1 MSEIM
6 EIIVLRQQ
14 CEDYRLT
21 GREILDRFTLE
32 ELAEEYNGA
41 GPDSWLP
48 EAREILTRAMTLFK
62 PAVLIHDIQF
72 AQSDGTDEGFARTVD
87 DWCANTGKIM
97 AAEYPLFTWQ
107 IFNRDYRRELAYWT
121 GVRKAADLAISTQA
135 AKYAWGAA
143 YKRRSQNHA

>member
-1 MSEIM
+1 MFEIA
-6 EIIVLRQQ
+6 EINALRRQ
-14 CEDYRLT
+14 CEDYRLS

-48 EAREILTRAMTLFK
+48 EAREILTRAMALFK

-107 IFNRDYRRELAYWT
+107 LFDRGYRRELAYWT
-121 GVRKAADLAISTQA
+121 GIRKAADLAISTKA
-135 AKYAWGAA
+135 AKDAWGAA
-143 YKRRSQNHA
+143 CKRRKYHE